1 MSEDLALDTKAEASK
16 TPERAVRRWLMEIK
30 LADKREKDW
39 RKEAREL
46 LQTYRGETSKRN
58 NFNIL
63 WSNTEVLRPAL
74 YNSTPKPD
82 VRRRF
87 RQKDTLG
94 TAVSEVLERG
104 LSYCVDAYD
113 LDNCVQGDVLDSLLP
128 GRAVS
133 RVRYIPKYKGA
144 GKPNDMPA
152 KKEAEETPHPGEAF
166 EGHTEEVE
174 YEQALCEHVQW
185 DDFLHGPGKVWEE
198 VPWVGFRQRL
208 TKDDLIGMFG
218 EETAKAIQLN
228 DVDDSD
234 VNSPHNDDLKE
245 VFKRAELWEIWDR
258 DSGKVFFV
266 NESYKKDLLYPKPVA
281 DGDKPGEPP
290 LRMKG
295 FFPCPRP
302 LSMVEDTGSLVP
314 IPLYELYR
322 KQAQELDKISGRI
335 NKIIDACRVRFVHDS
350 TLTELKALMDADDN
364 VGVPA
369 ECARSWMAN
378 GGIDKAIWWMPVD
391 QIAKVLNELYQAR
404 EACKQVIYE
413 ITGLSDIL
421 RGATDPNETLGAQKM
436 KANSASLRLQ
446 RMQREVQRYVRDLV
460 RLLGEVIGEHF
471 SYETL
476 AKMTGLSFPTAQQKK
491 EGQLRLQA
499 VQKMV
504 QQQPQQA
511 QQIGPMTQQ
520 LQQMLAMPSWEDIMA
535 VLKSDMSREYR
546 IDIETD
552 STVAESLKQDM
563 EGLKEVIS
571 GIVELWQGVAPA
583 VQAGAVS
590 MDVVKAMT
598 MTVVRHARMGTEVE
612 DALETGMQEPKQ
624 AADPKVAA
632 EQAQAEKEQALAQQ
646 QAQHEAQIAQ
656 REQQMKE
663 MQAAHD
669 AQVEQAKMAQE
680 AAMEREKAERDDAFA
695 RWKVR
700 EDNRT
705 KVQVA
710 EIAAGAVIDKA
721 QLDGANAAEREITS
735 GLMDSGQEAQKAEA
749 KTKERTAP
757 IEKIAAMHKETQ
769 DMHGKTLEAIGKLAE
784 AVAKPR
790 KRTLERGPDGKAT
803 GMTESVQ

>member
-1 MSEDLALDTKAEASK
+1 MSEDLALDTKAEADK
-16 TPERAVRRWLMEIK
+16 TPERTVRRWLMEIK
-30 LADKREKDW
+30 LADKRERDW
-39 RKEAREL
+39 RKQAHEL
-46 LQTYRGETSKRN
+46 LDTYRGETTKRN

-87 RQKDTLG
+87 RQSDVLG
-94 TAVSEVLERG
+94 KAVGEVLERG

-113 LDNCVQGDVLDSLLP
+113 LDNCIQGDVLDSLLP
-128 GRAVS
+128 GRAIS
-133 RVRYIPKYKGA
+133 RVRYIPKYKGG
-144 GKPNDMPA
+144 GKPNDFPA
-152 KKEAEETPHPGEAF
+152 KKEAAEAPHSDEAF

-218 EETAKAIQLN
+218 EEVAKKIKLN
-228 DVDDSD
+228 AVDDGD
-234 VNSPHNDDLKE
+234 VNSPHNSDLAE

-266 NESYKKDLLYPKPVA
+266 NESYKENLLYAKPVA
-281 DGDKPGEPP
+281 EGDKPGEPP
-290 LRMKG
+290 LRMKN

-302 LSMVEDTGSLVP
+302 LTMVEDTGKLVP

-350 TLTELKALMDADDN
+350 TLTELKALMDAEDN
-364 VGVPA
+364 VGIPA
-369 ECARSWMAN
+369 ESARAWMSN
-378 GGIDKAIWWMPVD
+378 GGIDKAIWWMPVE

-446 RMQREVQRYVRDLV
+446 RMQREVQRYTRDLI

-471 SYETL
+471 SHETL
-476 AKMTGLSFPTAQQKK
+476 AEMTGLNFPTAMMKQK
-491 EGQLRLQA
+491 GQLALQA
-499 VQKMV
+499 A
-504 QQQPQQA
+504 QQA
-511 QQIGPMTQQ
+511 PQGAVQPEQLQQ
-520 LQQMLAMPSWEDIMA
+520 LQQMMSMPSWEDIMA
-535 VLKSDMSREYR
+535 VLKSDMSRGYR

-563 EGLKEVIS
+563 EGLKEVIT
-571 GIVELWQGVAPA
+571 GLVELWQGVAPA
-583 VQAGAVS
+583 VQAGAID
-590 MDVVKAMT
+590 MNVVKAMT
-598 MTVVRHARMGTEVE
+598 MTIVRHARMGNEVE

-632 EQAQAEKEQALAQQ
+632 EAAQAEKEQALAAQQ
-646 QAQHEAQIAQ
+646 QQHEQQIAQ
-656 REQQMKE
+656 RDQQMEAMK
-663 MQAAHD
+663 AAHD
-669 AQVEQAKMAQE
+669 AQVEQQKMAQD
-680 AAMEREKAERDDAFA
+680 AQLQREKAERDDALA
-695 RWKVR
+695 RWKS
-700 EDNRT
+700 EQDNKT
-705 KVQVA
+705 KIEVA
-710 EIAAGAVIDKA
+710 EIAAGAVLQKA
-721 QLDGANAAEREITS
+721 QIDAAAAAEQAERDAANE
-735 GLMDSGQEAQKAEA
+735 MDSSLAPAPDKPKPKRPIDTIMDSHKELATKMDEHAQAIKELQKPKKLRVTKRDSAGKIAEA
-749 KTKERTAP
+749 
-757 IEKIAAMHKETQ
+757 ET
-769 DMHGKTLEAIGKLAE
+769 
-784 AVAKPR
+784 
-790 KRTLERGPDGKAT
+790 
-803 GMTESVQ
+803 VQ

>member
-1 MSEDLALDTKAEASK
+1 MAEDLALDTKAEAGK

-46 LQTYRGETSKRN
+46 LTTYRGNTTKRN

-87 RQKDTLG
+87 RQKDILG
-94 TAVSEVLERG
+94 KAVSEVLERG

-144 GKPNDMPA
+144 APAAMPEQ
-152 KKEAEETPHPGEAF
+152 KEAAETPHKDEAF

-218 EETAKAIQLN
+218 EKVAKEIRLD
-228 DVDDSD
+228 DVADEDI
-234 VNSPHNDDLKE
+234 NSPHNDDLKE

-281 DGDKPGEPP
+281 EGDKPGEPP

-322 KQAQELDKISGRI
+322 KQAQELDNISGRI
-335 NKIIDACRVRFVHDS
+335 NKIINACRVRFVHDS

-364 VGVPA
+364 VGIPA
-369 ECARSWMAN
+369 ESARSWMAN
-378 GGIDKAIWWMPVD
+378 GGIDRAIWWMPVD

-404 EACKQVIYE
+404 EGCKQVIYE

-446 RMQREVQRYVRDLV
+446 RMQREVQRYVRDLI

-476 AKMTGLSFPTAQQKK
+476 AKMTGMNFPTNQQKQ
-491 EGQLRLQA
+491 EGALQLKA
-499 VQKMV
+499 VQSMV
-504 QQQPQQA
+504 QQGQQPPP
-511 QQIGPMTQQ
+511 QIGPMTQQ
-520 LQQMLAMPSWEDIMA
+520 LQQMLALPSWEDIMA

-563 EGLKEVIS
+563 EGLKEVIGS
-571 GIVELWQGVAPA
+571 IVELWQGVAPA
-583 VQAGAVS
+583 VQAGAVD
-590 MDVVKAMT
+590 MNVVKAMT

-612 DALETGMQEPKQ
+612 DALETGMQEPQQ

-632 EQAQAEKEQALAQQ
+632 EQAQAEKEQALAEQ

-669 AQVEQAKMAQE
+669 AQVEQAKMAQD
-680 AAMEREKAERDDAFA
+680 AALQREKMDRDEALK
-695 RWKVR
+695 RWEVI
-700 EDNRT
+700 ENNRN
-705 KVQVA
+705 KL
-710 EIAAGAVIDKA
+710 EIAQVTAGAVIDKA
-721 QLDGANAAEREITS
+721 QIDGANAADREVTA
-735 GLMDSGQEAQKAEA
+735 GLMDAGQEAQKAET
-749 KTKERTAP
+749 KTKERNAP
-757 IEKIAAMHKETQ
+757 IDKIAAMHKETQ
-769 DMHGKTLEAIGKLAE
+769 DMHGKTLDAIGKLAE

-790 KRTLERGPDGKAT
+790 KRVLERGPDGRAT